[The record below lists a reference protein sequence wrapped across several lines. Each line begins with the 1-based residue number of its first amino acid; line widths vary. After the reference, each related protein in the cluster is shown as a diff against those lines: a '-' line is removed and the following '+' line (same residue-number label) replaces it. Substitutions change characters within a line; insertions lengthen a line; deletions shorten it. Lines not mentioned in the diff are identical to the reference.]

1 MDGGWEV
8 PLVPH
13 KNEIH
18 DNIMSW
24 FSNTFSSSIGRKF
37 AMALSALFLVFFLL
51 MHLTTNMLSV
61 ISPDAFNEASH
72 FMGTNPVVQ
81 FLMQPILIAAVVF
94 HFVMGFVLEAKNRAS
109 RPTKYAK
116 KDKGNATWMSQNM
129 IYSGLVILAFLALH
143 FIDFWVPEMN
153 YKYVQQLAPDTERYY
168 GELVHKFQSPAR
180 VIAYVIAFILLA
192 LHLLHGFQSSIQ
204 SIGINNKFTAG
215 FKKFTEAY
223 SIIIPLGFIFIAIY
237 HFINH

>member
-1 MDGGWEV
+1 
-8 PLVPH
+8 
-13 KNEIH
+13 
-18 DNIMSW
+18 MSW
-24 FSNTFSSSIGRKF
+24 FSNTFSSTIGMKF

-81 FLMQPILIAAVVF
+81 FLLQPVLIAAVVF

-109 RPTKYAK
+109 RPIKYAK
-116 KDKGNATWMSQNM
+116 KDTGNASWISQNM

-143 FIDFWVPEMN
+143 FVDFWIPEIN
-153 YKYVQQLAPDTERYY
+153 TKYIVGDMSGLINGEFRYHE
-168 GELVHKFQSPAR
+168 ELVHKFQNPIR
-180 VIAYVIAFILLA
+180 VGAYIISFVLLA
-192 LHLLHGFQSSIQ
+192 LHLLHGFQSSLQ
-204 SIGINNKFTAG
+204 SVGQNNKFTPA
-215 FKKFTEAY
+215 FKKFTNAY
-223 SIIIPLGFIFIAIY
+223 SIIIPLGFILIAVY